1 MKLETDSIVGFPR
14 EQVYRAYRDELVSL
28 VEHLPNV
35 KSIETQSREESGAT
49 VRLVNLWVG
58 GGAIP
63 AALTSVIPNDTFAWT
78 DYATWVAGD
87 WRCDWHISSHA
98 FPDAVS
104 CVGTTSFVDLDG
116 TRTRV
121 DISGELHI
129 DARKLKAAIPMVQGV
144 PAEDALMATMARKI
158 EQFLVHLLTTNLS
171 RVTEG
176 LARYLEARSTVV
188 PSP

>member
-1 MKLETDSIVGFPR
+1 MKLETDSIVAFPR
-14 EQVYRAYRDELVSL
+14 EQVYRAYRDELGSL

-35 KSIETQSREESGAT
+35 RSIDTSSREENGS
-49 VRLVNLWVG
+49 VLRLVNVWVG

-63 AALTSVIPNDTFAWT
+63 GALKSIFPQETFVWT
-78 DYATWVAGD
+78 DYASWDAD
-87 WRCDWHISSHA
+87 RWRCDWHIASHA

-104 CVGTTSFVDLDG
+104 CVGSTTFVDLDG

-129 DARKLKAAIPMVQGV
+129 DARKLKSAMPIIQGM
-144 PAEDALMATMARKI
+144 PAEDALMASMAGKI

-171 RVTEG
+171 RITEG
-176 LARYLEARSTVV
+176 LARYLEARNTSV
-188 PSP
+188 PPP